1 MSNDHSIDV
10 EIGAVFTPMKWGK
23 YACERYGIT
32 NAWLNGAQIF
42 DPTMG
47 EGDLLLALIE
57 SGLNRGVELDD
68 LPMQNLYGNEV
79 HPRIYQKAQGKLA
92 SFGLSS
98 NQISNEDFFKL
109 KPRSFDF
116 IFGNPPWLNYHDLPE
131 SYKPFIRDKFKELGL
146 VSSGKIMLLGNSRI
160 DISALVVQLSIIQF
174 LAPMGKAVFFL
185 PFSLFL
191 NEGASNTFRNYQLD
205 STVFGLKELIDLNDV
220 NAFPGIST
228 RYGIACFERDQ
239 ITQYP
244 VSYVELT
251 ESEEHNFVAQPISAP
266 TSALQVIQANDAR
279 TIEPY
284 KLHELQRA
292 RQGINT
298 CGRNALFFF
307 NELEFDGEHG
317 IIDGHLIPKKYIHP
331 LLCSANFKD
340 SVVRPLKWVLLPY
353 NSAGKVLNPSEIDQE
368 KGLWNYL
375 NSIKES
381 LITRKG
387 TMINSHIDRGNWWA
401 LLGVGPYNFAPYKVV
416 WEAYG
421 RSSFKPRIF
430 EGKYQANQSLQAF
443 IPCKSL
449 EQANEIL
456 DFLGQDE
463 IEHYLKSFRMDGSMN
478 WAQPGKINQLFK
490 LSS

>member
-160 DISALVVQLSIIQF
+160 DISALVVQLSIILHVLF
-174 LAPMGKAVFFL
+174 AKAIFWCWHATTSREVVDGWNRCVKSCRIALHLAWKWGQ
-185 PFSLFL
+185 
-191 NEGASNTFRNYQLD
+191 GA
-205 STVFGLKELIDLNDV
+205 
-220 NAFPGIST
+220 P
-228 RYGIACFERDQ
+228 
-239 ITQYP
+239 
-244 VSYVELT
+244 
-251 ESEEHNFVAQPISAP
+251 
-266 TSALQVIQANDAR
+266 
-279 TIEPY
+279 
-284 KLHELQRA
+284 
-292 RQGINT
+292 RQGDF
-298 CGRNALFFF
+298 RR
-307 NELEFDGEHG
+307 FDPSSWEPQSNG
-317 IIDGHLIPKKYIHP
+317 
-331 LLCSANFKD
+331 LC
-340 SVVRPLKWVLLPY
+340 
-353 NSAGKVLNPSEIDQE
+353 
-368 KGLWNYL
+368 
-375 NSIKES
+375 
-381 LITRKG
+381 
-387 TMINSHIDRGNWWA
+387 
-401 LLGVGPYNFAPYKVV
+401 
-416 WEAYG
+416 
-421 RSSFKPRIF
+421 
-430 EGKYQANQSLQAF
+430 
-443 IPCKSL
+443 
-449 EQANEIL
+449 
-456 DFLGQDE
+456 
-463 IEHYLKSFRMDGSMN
+463 
-478 WAQPGKINQLFK
+478 
-490 LSS
+490 